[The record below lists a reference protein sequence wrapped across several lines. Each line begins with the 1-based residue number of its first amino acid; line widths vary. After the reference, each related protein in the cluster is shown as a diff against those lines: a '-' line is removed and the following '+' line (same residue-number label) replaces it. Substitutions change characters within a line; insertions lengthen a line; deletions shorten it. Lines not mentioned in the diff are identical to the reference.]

1 MDQFAHGAASDRSG
15 AACRLTKV
23 RLKRGGRTVLD
34 DVSLEIDA
42 SEKVALIGPNGA
54 GKSSLMNAVVGLAPA
69 ESGGVETLGEPLT
82 SSGSRKRARAG
93 IGFVFQKHALVRRR
107 SVLSNVI
114 HGLMAHPGAWRAWS
128 ASLAPQGWRKQAMA
142 ALEEVGLA
150 DRAIDRADR
159 LSGGQAQ
166 RVAIA
171 RALVGGPRLVIADE
185 PTASLDPTA
194 GREVMDLFSSL
205 VAKRQAA
212 LLYATHDMA
221 HARAYADRVIG
232 LKAGRIVFDRPVA
245 AVDDAVLTRLFD
257 D

>member
-1 MDQFAHGAASDRSG
+1 MLH
-15 AACRLTKV
+15 
-23 RLKRGGRTVLD
+23 
-34 DVSLEIDA
+34 DVNVEIGA
-42 SEKVALIGPNGA
+42 SERVALIGPNGA
-54 GKSSLMNAVVGLAPA
+54 GKSSLMNAVVGLARV
-69 ESGGVETLGEPLT
+69 ESGAAETLGEPLT
-82 SSGSRKRARAG
+82 SSAARKRARAST
-93 IGFVFQKHALVRRR
+93 GFVFQKHALVRRR
-107 SVLSNVI
+107 TVLSNVI
-114 HGLMAHPGAWRAWS
+114 HGLMARPGAWRAWS
-128 ASLAPQGWRKQAMA
+128 ASLAPEAWRQEAMA

-171 RALVGGPRLVIADE
+171 RALVGGPKLVIADE
-185 PTASLDPTA
+185 PTASLDPAA

-205 VAKRQAA
+205 VAKREAA

-232 LKAGRIVFDRPVA
+232 LKAGRIVFDRPVSD
-245 AVDDAVLTRLFD
+245 VDDATLSELFD